1 MGFENIFQERF
12 NKYTKIALR
21 IGTRG
26 GFVEGCTYGIASS
39 LIYLSEAVLFY
50 VSATLVSNGT
60 YSYLQMIQVF
70 NLLAFTISISSQL
83 LASSMSFYLVGAD
96 DTVSNA
102 DLMVS
107 T

>member
-12 NKYTKIALR
+12 NKYTKNALR
-21 IGTRG
+21 IGIRG

-83 LASSMSFYLVGAD
+83 LASSTPIYLVGAD
-96 DTVSNA
+96 GI
-102 DLMVS
+102 
-107 T
+107 